1 MRVAFYEPQ
10 GARIDASPFPVHD
23 PASLI
28 ESALVA
34 CGHDVARIP
43 VRSLGETPRGT
54 VEESDAVDSAEAD
67 WLVDYFRSAQRP
79 PDVWISSRISRHAAD
94 PIGPTAS
101 AALGI
106 PYLLVQPAIPAGGD
120 SSDEDTARL
129 RRTLARA
136 DATIVFSSAQ
146 AEAFRQLLPEHGEGL
161 VVVPPFIDV
170 GLVGAMARRRATFRT
185 ALALQHRLRQDV
197 PWVIAAGP
205 MATDAHLKSWRV
217 IARTAALGT
226 TLDWQLIVAGVGPRR
241 AAVEDL
247 FRASPRRLDR
257 HVALAT
263 AEDLTAVLVSGD
275 IFLWPFADEELSSTV
290 LEAQAAGLAVVAP
303 RNSGMLD
310 VVADGQTGMLAKP
323 DNVASFANA
332 VTFLL
337 RQRDFR
343 RTFAQKAPQWVGAH
357 FDINVVAPQL
367 SDALCRVGDAYRSRR
382 PRTPA

>member
-1 MRVAFYEPQ
+1 MRIALYEPRE
-10 GARIDASPFPVHD
+10 ARIDPSPFPAHD
-23 PASLI
+23 PASLV

-34 CGHDVARIP
+34 CGNDVARIP
-43 VRSLGETPRGT
+43 VQSLGEMPRGT
-54 VEESDAVDSAEAD
+54 ARESEAVDSAEAA

-79 PDVWISSRISRHAAD
+79 PDIWISSRLSRHAAD

-106 PYLLVQPAIPAGGD
+106 PYLLVQPAIPAAGD
-120 SSDEDTARL
+120 SSGEDTARL
-129 RRTLARA
+129 RRTLAQA

-146 AEAFRQLLPEHGEGL
+146 AEAFRQLFPERSESL
-161 VVVPPFIDV
+161 IVVPPFIDV
-170 GLVGAMARRRATFRT
+170 GPVGAMVRRRATFRT

-205 MATDAHLKSWRV
+205 MATDAHLESWRV
-217 IARTAALGT
+217 VARTAALGT

-241 AAVEDL
+241 AAAEEL

-263 AEDLTAVLVSGD
+263 AEDLTAILVSGD
-275 IFLWPFADEELSSTV
+275 IFLWPFADEELRSTV

-310 VVADGQTGMLAKP
+310 VVADGQTGMLTKP

-343 RTFAQKAPQWVGAH
+343 RTFAQKAPQWVGANFH
-357 FDINVVAPQL
+357 INVVAPQL
-367 SDALCRVGDAYRSRR
+367 SAALCQVGDTYRSRR